1 MATKKTGSLKGTD
14 VVLITS
20 VNLAADVGASVL
32 PVANGGTGTG
42 TWTDGQIAI
51 GNTTGNTLVKT
62 TLTGTSNQVVVTN
75 GAGAITL
82 SLPQSIAMISTP
94 TFAGATIDGHS
105 IGRGAFSNESNLR
118 VGVGSLAANSSGTSN
133 LALGPYALANTVS
146 SAGLVGIG
154 YGAGSHLLDGSTP
167 LTDSDH
173 SVYLGD
179 DTRASADNVSH
190 EIVIGSGGRGIGAG
204 TTVVGTTNST
214 AFRAW
219 GTPTFGPANS
229 LTLGL
234 GSLTAAR
241 TLTVPD
247 VSSTIL
253 VASDIGAS
261 VQAYSASTT
270 LLGNTV
276 TGTGSIVLATSP
288 TLVTPVLGVASATS
302 LACPTFSSAGAIG
315 ITPAANNPYVVNLSG
330 ASGVYQIK
338 SQAADAIA
346 CYDVSALA
354 AGTGGGMY
362 FGGNYTGST
371 TTTWAAI
378 RGPKENST
386 DGQYGGYLSFLTR
399 AHGASHA
406 EVMQL
411 TSAGVTIVRGP
422 LTLKGYT
429 VAGLPTGVVG
439 HLAYVTD
446 ALAPAYGVALVGG
459 GAITTMA
466 FYIGAAWV
474 AH

>member
-1 MATKKTGSLKGTD
+1 MATKKTGSLKGVD
-14 VVLITS
+14 VVLVTS

-32 PVANGGTGTG
+32 PVANGGNGTGSFTDGQILIGQTAGNTLAKASMSGGATMTAGGVVSVITNANMTGPITSVGNSTSIASQTGTG
-42 TWTDGQIAI
+42 T
-51 GNTTGNTLVKT
+51 KF
-62 TLTGTSNQVVVTN
+62 VV
-75 GAGAITL
+75 
-82 SLPQSIAMISTP
+82 
-94 TFAGATIDGHS
+94 D
-105 IGRGAFSNESNLR
+105 
-118 VGVGSLAANSSGTSN
+118 
-133 LALGPYALANTVS
+133 
-146 SAGLVGIG
+146 
-154 YGAGSHLLDGSTP
+154 
-167 LTDSDH
+167 
-173 SVYLGD
+173 
-179 DTRASADNVSH
+179 
-190 EIVIGSGGRGIGAG
+190 
-204 TTVVGTTNST
+204 
-214 AFRAW
+214 
-219 GTPTFGPANS
+219 
-229 LTLGL
+229 
-234 GSLTAAR
+234 
-241 TLTVPD
+241 
-247 VSSTIL
+247 
-253 VASDIGAS
+253 
-261 VQAYSASTT
+261 
-270 LLGNTV
+270 
-276 TGTGSIVLATSP
+276 TSP
-288 TLVTPVLGVASATS
+288 TLITPVLGVASATSISLSGLTRDYFPIVENGTKTLIDGPIFTNNLGGSPNHLGVGTTSPDKIGYDPGASILCLQSTASSKVSNLTLVGKTTSTTGQVGAVDFYNDYSGTLHRLGKIYVDNNGTIGVGKFSIDLVASTVDAAAMTLTSVASFSTTLIELKKATSAPS

-330 ASGVYQIK
+330 ASGVYQINA
-338 SQAADAIA
+338 QAADAIA

-466 FYIGAAWV
+466 FYNGAAWV